1 MRTILMCIALAF
13 LTMSISL
20 GQKSSFSVKAGL
32 TTITTKTI
40 REPANDQVELGP
52 KGNRIGVQA
61 GVVYSYKLMKYVSL
75 SADLQYLLKG
85 YSYEIPYPPPG
96 YEVSPPIAEHYL
108 GLASGLGFFPFANSQ
123 SKYIS
128 CISPGIGI
136 NLNYLVRSEFDWRS
150 AVDRNYWETGYTL
163 SLAYKPG
170 KFGFQIYHSVPFT
183 KYLTYHNNT
192 PAFDESRYY
201 FVTGISFIYNLF

>member
-1 MRTILMCIALAF
+1 MCVALAF

-20 GQKSSFSVKAGL
+20 GQKSSFSVKAGW
-32 TTITTKTI
+32 TSITTKTI
-40 REPANDQVELGP
+40 REPANDYVQLGP

-85 YSYEIPYPPPG
+85 YSYKDEQNPSAG
-96 YEVSPPIAEHYL
+96 LDVHPPIAEHYL
-108 GLASGLGFFPFANSQ
+108 GLASGLSFFPFANSQ

-136 NLNYLVRSEFDWRS
+136 NLNYLVKSEFDWRS

-192 PAFDESRYY
+192 PVFDESRYY
-201 FVTGISFIYNLF
+201 FVTGISFIYSLF